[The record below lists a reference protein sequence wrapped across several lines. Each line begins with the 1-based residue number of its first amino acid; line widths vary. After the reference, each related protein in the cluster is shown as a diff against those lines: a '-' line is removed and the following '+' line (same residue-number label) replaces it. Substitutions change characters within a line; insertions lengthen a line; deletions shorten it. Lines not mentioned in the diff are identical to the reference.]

1 MHRIL
6 ARVGLWVALLL
17 LAGPGLPQQRPDV
30 AENVHG
36 AASEVIQIDATAKG
50 RPFPHYWEQVFGSGR
65 AILSLRESYR
75 RDLREVKQV
84 TDMKYV
90 RFHAIFHDEVGVYD
104 EDAEGKP
111 MYNFSYVSQI
121 YDGLLENGVRPFI
134 ELSFMP
140 KKLAA
145 TDVRH
150 SFWYKQYTGP
160 PKDWGRWEDLIYR
173 FTKHLVDRYGVNE
186 VAQWYF
192 EVWNEP
198 NIDFWSGEPKFETYM
213 KLYEHAARAI
223 KRVSPRL
230 RVGGPGTAQAAWASR
245 FIRQCVDGKI
255 PIDFVS
261 THVYANDTA
270 DNVFGTQEKISRNDM
285 VCRAARKVYD
295 EVKGSSRPDLPIHW
309 TEYNASYMNEPDVT
323 DALFM
328 GPWLANTISQCDGL
342 MDTLAYWTFSDVFEE
357 QGVGKKPFYSGFG
370 LIAAGGLPKPSFN
383 AFQMLHRL
391 GDQRI
396 LANSSSA
403 LVTRR
408 SDGTLVIALW
418 NLFLPQEAGTPKQV
432 KLEIKG
438 VKPGRTALI
447 HRLDDD
453 HGSLLREYE
462 KMGKPAYPSRQQIE
476 SLRKAAQL
484 PSAEKQK
491 LSGGTLDLVIPP
503 HGLVLLEIR

>member
-1 MHRIL
+1 
-6 ARVGLWVALLL
+6 
-17 LAGPGLPQQRPDV
+17 
-30 AENVHG
+30 
-36 AASEVIQIDATAKG
+36 
-50 RPFPHYWEQVFGSGR
+50 
-65 AILSLRESYR
+65 
-75 RDLREVKQV
+75 
-84 TDMKYV
+84 
-90 RFHAIFHDEVGVYD
+90 
-104 EDAEGKP
+104 
-111 MYNFSYVSQI
+111 
-121 YDGLLENGVRPFI
+121 
-134 ELSFMP
+134 
-140 KKLAA
+140 
-145 TDVRH
+145 
-150 SFWYKQYTGP
+150 
-160 PKDWGRWEDLIYR
+160 
-173 FTKHLVDRYGVNE
+173 
-186 VAQWYF
+186 
-192 EVWNEP
+192 
-198 NIDFWSGEPKFETYM
+198 
-213 KLYEHAARAI
+213 
-223 KRVSPRL
+223 
-230 RVGGPGTAQAAWASR
+230 
-245 FIRQCVDGKI
+245 
-255 PIDFVS
+255 
-261 THVYANDTA
+261 
-270 DNVFGTQEKISRNDM
+270 M

-357 QGVGKKPFYSGFG
+357 QGVGKKPFYGGFG

-462 KMGKPAYPSRQQIE
+462 EMGKPAYPSRQQIE

-484 PSAEKQK
+484 TSAEKQK